1 MRKSGTSITGH
12 RKQGAAMQAL
22 HRPLH
27 PNACLDKEREVGAGR
42 TNWGATSRI
51 LHEERFPS
59 SSSAGFRP
67 VLQAKKRHAIDPAL
81 ARDKQE
87 DAVAVNVEDLLT
99 NSGRYLQPAPQ
110 VSTVTVR

>member
-12 RKQGAAMQAL
+12 RRQGAAMQAL

-51 LHEERFPS
+51 LHEERFGDYKEALTARPAANKPGKWVCELFGEFTAS
-59 SSSAGFRP
+59 LAWEPMRWVLLAGGTMPKGGWGGWR
-67 VLQAKKRHAIDPAL
+67 
-81 ARDKQE
+81 
-87 DAVAVNVEDLLT
+87 
-99 NSGRYLQPAPQ
+99 
-110 VSTVTVR
+110 